1 MKEFCNYHP
10 FVALLYFTCV
20 ILFTCLSLNP
30 ISVSIAFFAAF
41 TYSAVLKGKDTF
53 FKNIL
58 LMPVLF
64 VGMAL
69 INPAFN
75 HRGVTILAYL
85 PSGNPLTLESVCFG
99 LIASAMV
106 LSMILYFSCFNEV
119 MTSDKIIYIFGR
131 ISPSI
136 SLIFSMSLRAVPKF
150 IRQFKEIIK
159 VQKTAGRDVYKG
171 SPIQRAKNGLTA
183 LSAMLSWI
191 LEDAIETADSMKSRG
206 YGLSGRT
213 AYSIYTFTK
222 RDKKA
227 VLFIAIIAFYIAVG
241 IGLGKLGFNCFP
253 SIKIAEVSPY
263 SVSVFFAEFALMAMP
278 VIIEITEYRKWKYIK

>member
-1 MKEFCNYHP
+1 MREFCNYHP
-10 FVALLYFTCV
+10 TVAFLYFVCV
-20 ILFTCLSLNP
+20 IVFTCLSLNP
-30 ISVSIAFFAAF
+30 ISVSVAFLAAF
-41 TYSAVLKGKDTF
+41 TYSAVLKGRDAF
-53 FKNIL
+53 LKNL
-58 LMPVLF
+58 LIMPVLF

-119 MTSDKIIYIFGR
+119 MTSDKIIYLFGK

-136 SLIFSMSLRAVPKF
+136 SLVFSMALRAVPKF

-159 VQKTAGRDVYKG
+159 VQKAAGRDAYSGNLVK
-171 SPIQRAKNGLTA
+171 RAKNGLTA
-183 LSAMLSWI
+183 VSAMLTWV

-206 YGLSGRT
+206 YGLPGRT
-213 AYSIYTFTK
+213 AYSVYTFTK

-227 VLFIAIIAFYIAVG
+227 ILFIALTAAYTAFG
-241 IGLGKLGFNCFP
+241 MSLGKLSFNCFP
-253 SIKIAEVSPY
+253 SIKIAEISPY
-263 SVSVFFAEFALMAMP
+263 VISVFFAELMLMAMP
-278 VIIEITEYRKWKYIK
+278 VIIEITEHRKWKYTK

>member
-1 MKEFCNYHP
+1 MREFCNYHP
-10 FVALLYFTCV
+10 AVALLYFLCV

-30 ISVSIAFFAAF
+30 ISVSIAFLAAF
-41 TYSAVLKGKDTF
+41 TYSALLKGKDTF
-53 FKNIL
+53 LKNLL

-64 VGMAL
+64 VGMSL

-119 MTSDKIIYIFGR
+119 MTSDKIVYLFGR

-136 SLIFSMSLRAVPKF
+136 SLIFSMALRAVPKF

-159 VQKTAGRDVYKG
+159 VQRTAGRDVYAGNLIK
-171 SPIQRAKNGLTA
+171 RAKSGLTA
-183 LSAMLSWI
+183 LSAMLTWI

-206 YGLSGRT
+206 YGLPGRT
-213 AYSIYTFTK
+213 AYSVYTFTK

-227 VLFIAIIAFYIAVG
+227 VLFIAFTALYTALG
-241 IGLGKLGFNCFP
+241 MGLGKLGFNCFP
-253 SIKIAEVSPY
+253 SIKIAEISAY
-263 SVSVFFAEFALMAMP
+263 SVSVFFAELMLMAMP
-278 VIIEITEYRKWKYIK
+278 VFIEITEHRKWKYIK